1 MLEKGFA
8 SIINDHV
15 LVLHKYNYGNKYV
28 ACPCDSQL
36 YYLPDGGLS
45 AGPAAGLKIQ

>member
-15 LVLHKYNYGNKYV
+15 LVLQKYNYGNMYV
-28 ACPCDSQL
+28 ACPCDRQQ
-36 YYLPDGGLS
+36 YYLQNGGLS